1 MSQELDEIREDRNDK
16 VAGIFKY
23 FSLVMGVFY
32 MAMGII
38 FYYFPLLEN
47 MDSWAKIGVSS
58 LLFLYGIFRFWRA
71 LKS

>member
-1 MSQELDEIREDRNDK
+1 MNQELENIREERTDK

-38 FYYFPLLEN
+38 FYFFPLLEN
-47 MDSWAKIGVSS
+47 MDQWVKIGVSS